1 MNEVQTELYNS
12 KSNLV
17 CGCGC
22 KDLTTHLG
30 YDGITTHKY
39 DLYLLCEDCGTVHSI
54 ARLTK
59 DSPDIIEYK
68 VKPNEVVR
76 AIYRGRVT

>member
-1 MNEVQTELYNS
+1 MNEVQKELYDS

-22 KDLTTHLG
+22 KDLTIHLG
-30 YDGITTHKY
+30 FDGITTHKY
-39 DLYLLCEDCGTVHSI
+39 DLYLLCEDCGTAHSI

-68 VKPNEVVR
+68 AKPNEVR
-76 AIYRGRVT
+76 R

>member
-1 MNEVQTELYNS
+1 MNEVQKELYDS
-12 KSNLV
+12 RSNLV

-22 KDLTTHLG
+22 KNLTTRLG
-30 YDGITTHKY
+30 YDGLTTHGY

-54 ARLTK
+54 ARLKK

-68 VKPNEVVR
+68 VKSNEVR
-76 AIYRGRVT
+76 KG